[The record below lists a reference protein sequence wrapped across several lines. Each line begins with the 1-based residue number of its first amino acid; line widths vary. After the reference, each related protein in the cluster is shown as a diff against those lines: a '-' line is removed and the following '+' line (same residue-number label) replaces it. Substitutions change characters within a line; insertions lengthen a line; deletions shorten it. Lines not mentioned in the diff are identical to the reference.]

1 MPMSRARRH
10 KGDVPWLKGVTLV
23 IGGNETATRR
33 SDQDLIRRVAVR
45 AVDCSVLE
53 RHCSNP

>member
-1 MPMSRARRH
+1 MSRARRH
-10 KGDVPWLKGVTLV
+10 EGDVPWLKGVTLV

-53 RHCSNP
+53 RHCCNP